1 MFLSEL
7 YLFIFQEDSVEN
19 LFECNS
25 TFTAVLRMMLVFLRR
40 DAFCNVS
47 HLNTKYNPGIFLP
60 QTTWYLGVGAS
71 PDKRSLNGQ
80 LLNSGLFTPD
90 YKLSV
95 LKRDVPLRSWLFKI
109 AHNKCIYFLHSLQA
123 QLMTWEEEWDNIPD
137 TTPEASETLE
147 QQEMAT
153 EAWSSLIALR
163 PPRERACVILKDLL
177 DHTLNEI
184 AETLNS
190 WNGMLRCSI
199 DVI

>member
-1 MFLSEL
+1 
-7 YLFIFQEDSVEN
+7 
-19 LFECNS
+19 
-25 TFTAVLRMMLVFLRR
+25 
-40 DAFCNVS
+40 
-47 HLNTKYNPGIFLP
+47 
-60 QTTWYLGVGAS
+60 
-71 PDKRSLNGQ
+71 
-80 LLNSGLFTPD
+80 
-90 YKLSV
+90 
-95 LKRDVPLRSWLFKI
+95 
-109 AHNKCIYFLHSLQA
+109 
-123 QLMTWEEEWDNIPD
+123 MTWEEEWDNIPD

-199 DVI
+199 DVIGQGSNSS